1 MSNVHV
7 HVVTSSTGTSS
18 RRTCCSLTGV
28 AGRSNPDPNSNPNP
42 NPNPDPN
49 LNPNL
54 GVEGCSTC
62 ASPTLG
68 WRVAST
74 DQMVPPSAAPAA
86 AVICLQRCSA
96 VQLHPLYP
104 YPYPYPSP

>member
-49 LNPNL
+49 LNPNPNPNL
-54 GVEGCSTC
+54 LLLI
-62 ASPTLG
+62 A
-68 WRVAST
+68 A
-74 DQMVPPSAAPAA
+74 DSAPLAIA
-86 AVICLQRCSA
+86 AVTLSFLMGAATCSGYM
-96 VQLHPLYP
+96 VRGRGRGTG
-104 YPYPYPSP
+104 